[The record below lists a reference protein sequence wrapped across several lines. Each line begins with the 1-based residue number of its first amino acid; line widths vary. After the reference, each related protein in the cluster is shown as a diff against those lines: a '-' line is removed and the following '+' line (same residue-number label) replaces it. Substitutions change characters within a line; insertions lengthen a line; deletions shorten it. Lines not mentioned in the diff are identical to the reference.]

1 MKFKDDQLT
10 RNLDHLMARLQQRR
24 SSVRIFSFAES
35 AKPLGYIEQSQL
47 TRSDASIGELTS
59 PITATCGM
67 RQNRRK
73 PSMPIQPG
81 TPAPLGFP
89 RPRRLKPASWFELG

>member
-67 RQNRRK
+67 RKIAGNRQCRFSRVLRR
-73 PSMPIQPG
+73 PSDS
-81 TPAPLGFP
+81 PAP
-89 RPRRLKPASWFELG
+89 AD